1 MMRRVFEV
9 DVLTC
14 PHCGSRRTLLAA
26 IFDQGA
32 IQKILAHLGLP
43 TEPPTMAP
51 ARAPHEPLLPW

>member
-1 MMRRVFEV
+1 M
-9 DVLTC
+9 TC

-51 ARAPHEPLLPW
+51 ARAPPEPLLPW